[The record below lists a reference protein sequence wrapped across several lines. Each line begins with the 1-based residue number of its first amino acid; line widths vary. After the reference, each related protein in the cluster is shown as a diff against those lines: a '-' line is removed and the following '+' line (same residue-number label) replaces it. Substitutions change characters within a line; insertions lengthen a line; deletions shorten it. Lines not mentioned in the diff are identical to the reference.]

1 MFLSDEL
8 IVSLVSLGVLAIS
21 EVLPLLPVE
30 ANGILEGFLLLF
42 KACKRTAQSKD
53 KVKFQPGRTVEASV
67 TK

>member
-42 KACKRTAQSKD
+42 KACKRSSIERQS
-53 KVKFQPGRTVEASV
+53 QIPARANG
-67 TK
+67 